1 MIRAKEMI
9 LQQLHTGTFLFQ
21 KFTDDLLD
29 EEYFIAPTTGGNHT
43 AWNLGHIACVED
55 AIVSGICSGQ
65 PQLSKVVRD
74 LFASGA
80 SCSVDAARYPS
91 RAEID
96 SLFSETRER
105 TVSAV
110 EELDDALWNDPPPP
124 SFPREL
130 FPTRGAAWSALG
142 THQFWHLGEVAVCRT
157 ALGKD
162 RVLQ

>member
-1 MIRAKEMI
+1 MIGARDVI
-9 LQQLHTGTFLFQ
+9 LQQLHTGTFLIQ
-21 KFTDDLLD
+21 KFTNDLLD

-43 AWNLGHIACVED
+43 AWNLGHVACVED
-55 AIVSGICSGQ
+55 SIVSSLCSRQ
-65 PQLSKVVRD
+65 PQLPKAVRD
-74 LFASGA
+74 LFARGT
-80 SCSVDAARYPS
+80 SCSSDATRYPS

-105 TVSAV
+105 TVYAV
-110 EELDDALWNDPPPP
+110 EELRDALWNDPAPP
-124 SFPREL
+124 SFPREI

-157 ALGKD
+157 ALRKD